1 MNQLPQTLRLSEI
14 IFVFLFG
21 FLTALV
27 DAPTSDTGNESVSKQ
42 MFLATP
48 LQKWYFY
55 PHPLLCEM

>member
-27 DAPTSDTGNESVSKQ
+27 DAPTSDTGHESVSKQ

-48 LQKWYFY
+48 LQK
-55 PHPLLCEM
+55 